1 MECREEL
8 LEGLPQ
14 LTLEEK
20 ATLALEMTLEELTVV
35 VNQLVSGRAPRIN
48 GLSTDFFKRFWNI
61 VGTDLHSV
69 LLECLRTGF

>member
-20 ATLALEMTLEELTVV
+20 ATLDLEMTLEELTVAV
-35 VNQLVSGRAPRIN
+35 KQLVSGQAPGIN
-48 GLSTDFFKRFWNI
+48 GLSADFFKRFWTI
-61 VGTDLHSV
+61 VGPDLYSV
-69 LLECLRTGF
+69 LLECLRMDF